1 MNITLAASALTSV
14 LLLSGCTSSGWLH
27 AASGVMDAKD
37 AYDKQERLD
46 RINRANAAAARG
58 RSN

>member
-1 MNITLAASALTSV
+1 MKVTLAASALACT
-14 LLLSGCTSSGWLH
+14 LLLSGCTTSGWLH

-37 AYDKQERLD
+37 AYEKQERLD
-46 RINRANAAAARG
+46 RINRANAAAARA

>member
-1 MNITLAASALTSV
+1 MNVHFAATALACT

-27 AASGVMDAKD
+27 AAADAMDAKD
-37 AYDKQERLD
+37 AYEKQERLD
-46 RINRANAAAARG
+46 RIHRANSAAARV